1 MKKIKILYFP
11 VANTMGG
18 ITQYALTMSRFLDPM
33 QFQADFAA
41 VQKIENPSVFE
52 QNNSHFYQLDCYPAQ
67 NRELFREQFLKI
79 LDNGY
84 DILHL
89 NTKIWADYT
98 IEQLAKERGIKK
110 VIVHSHATG
119 CVLNMSDELEGYEQ
133 KKQFLTQKHYKV
145 RETLS
150 ENIATDYWA
159 CSKGAADWLFGN
171 KIPADRIE
179 IINNAID
186 CDKFAYNPD
195 IRQLCRKQLKLE
207 NKFVVGNVARLS
219 AEKNQKF
226 LIDIIARINKIDE
239 NVVLII
245 IGDGC
250 MKETLQKRIE
260 EYNLKENVLLLGYQ
274 EKTEIYL
281 QAMDVFCLPSVTESF
296 GICLVEAQAAGV
308 PCVVSDA
315 IISEVNILGNMQY
328 CSNEIQEW
336 IDAILSIKQR
346 EFDRRNAAR
355 IVREQGFDIRT
366 QVKMIEEKYK
376 EGL

>member
-18 ITQYALTMSRFLDPM
+18 ITQYALTMSRLLDPV
-33 QFQADFAA
+33 QFHADFAA
-41 VQKIENPSVFE
+41 VQQIEDPSVFE
-52 QNNSHFYQLDCYPAQ
+52 QNNSRFYQLDCYPAQ
-67 NRELFREQFLKI
+67 NKELFREQFLRI
-79 LDNGY
+79 LDNEY

-89 NTKIWADYT
+89 NTKIWSDYT

-159 CSKGAADWLFGN
+159 CSKEAANWLFGN
-171 KIPADRIE
+171 KISADRIE

-195 IRQLCRKQLKLE
+195 YRQLCRKQLKLE
-207 NKFVVGNVARLS
+207 SKFVIGNVARLS

-226 LIDIIARINKIDE
+226 LIDVIAQIKIFDKDIM
-239 NVVLII
+239 LII

-250 MKETLQKRIE
+250 MRDSLQKRIV
-260 EYNLKENVLLLGYQ
+260 EYNLQENVMLLGYQ
-274 EKTEIYL
+274 DNAEFYL
-281 QAMDVFCLPSVTESF
+281 QAMDVFCLSSRKEAFPIS
-296 GICLVEAQAAGV
+296 LVEAQAAGL

-315 IISEVNILGNMQY
+315 IIPEVNILGNVRY

-336 IDAILSIKQR
+336 VDAILSIKQK
-346 EFDRRNAAR
+346 EFDRSNAVQ
-355 IVREQGFDIRT
+355 IVREKGFDIRT